1 MRPALAALVV
11 ACACGEELHAASRA
25 AILHTLGHCDAV
37 TRDGWAPLGFVHVGA
52 HYWFPPTRD
61 AMLHDVAARHN
72 WTGLLVEPSPY
83 VFEELQR
90 RAATSASP
98 HVPVQAALCARS
110 APAVPFYAVSP
121 TVVAGDDMPSWVTE
135 IGSLR
140 SDHAS
145 SHRGILGREIPI
157 ERIDVECLGFED
169 LARRH
174 GGVMEVL
181 VVDAEG
187 ADVDLLATLPLDR
200 LRPRVIVFEAKH
212 EVTWGHEI
220 SWGGSEAPSQLGRL
234 LASLRE
240 GGGYEVA
247 STDADAGD
255 GDVALVRAREGSV
268 ATDAPIDATQR
279 CLLAALRGHDRGGP
293 CVLDVDPEGAHVVL
307 TDRGRAA
314 CLWAHGM
321 RINPREAGKTGIRAA
336 HWPVTNETSLF
347 RGPWAPDGV
356 PRLVAPLASVVAP
369 PRAD

>member
-11 ACACGEELHAASRA
+11 ARTCCGDLRAASRA
-25 AILHTLGHCDAV
+25 AILHTLGHCDAA
-37 TRDGWAPLGFVHVGA
+37 TRDGAAPRPGLGFVHIGA
-52 HYWFPPTRD
+52 HHWFPPTRD
-61 AMLHDVAARHN
+61 AMLHDVATRHN
-72 WTGLLVEPSPY
+72 WTGLLVEPSPH

-90 RAATSASP
+90 RATTTASP

-121 TVVAGDDMPSWVTE
+121 TAAGDDMPSWVTE

-140 SDHAS
+140 SDHARG
-145 SHRGILGREIPI
+145 HQGILGREIPV
-157 ERIDVECLGFED
+157 EQIDVECLGFED
-169 LARRH
+169 LVSRH
-174 GGVMEVL
+174 GGVMDVL

-212 EVTWGHEI
+212 EI
-220 SWGGSEAPSQLGRL
+220 SWGGSEAARPKKIMSL

-240 GGGYEVA
+240 AGGYDLA
-247 STDADAGD
+247 STDTDAGD
-255 GDVALVRAREGSV
+255 GDLALVRAREGSV
-268 ATDAPIDATQR
+268 ATDAPVDATQR

-314 CLWAHGM
+314 CLWAYGLDL
-321 RINPREAGKTGIRAA
+321 NPREVGKTDIRAA
-336 HWPVTNETSLF
+336 HWPVTNETALF
-347 RGPWAPDGV
+347 RGPWPPDGV

-369 PRAD
+369 PQPV